1 VSNNNDHFRFV
12 RLLALELENGDI
24 SLPSLPDVVM
34 KIRKLLSDEHC
45 DFERLSRAI
54 SMDPVLVSRLF
65 VFANSALYNRAN
77 IKIES
82 VEGAIGRLG
91 LEVVRNT
98 AMTVAMKQLYT
109 SDKHSHAASYLR
121 AIWARGMKL
130 SCMAHAIA
138 QRRTNLNCETAFL
151 CGLLH
156 EVGKLYLVTKA
167 TEFPALLGD
176 KRSFAAILEQW
187 NPQISKSIIESWGF
201 PDEVA
206 HSADPASYLDHEAED
221 AEPSLVDIVHVGKVL
236 MDQSQNDAL
245 DLSAD
250 LSCIRLRLD
259 KDAVAGIFT
268 TYREKLQLQQQSLA

>member
-1 VSNNNDHFRFV
+1 MNGNSDHFRFV

-34 KIRKLLSDEHC
+34 KIRKLLADEHC

-77 IKIES
+77 VKIETL
-82 VEGAIGRLG
+82 EGAIGRLG

-98 AMTVAMKQLYT
+98 AMSVAMKQLYT
-109 SDKHSHAASYLR
+109 ADKHSHAATYLR
-121 AIWARGMKL
+121 AIWAKGMKL

-138 QRRTNLNCETAFL
+138 QRCTALNCETAFL

-167 TEFPALLGD
+167 AEFPALLGD
-176 KRSFAAILEQW
+176 KQSFAAMLEQW

-201 PDEVA
+201 PDEIA
-206 HSADPASYLDHEAED
+206 HSADTASYLDHD
-221 AEPSLVDIVHVGKVL
+221 AADAPAGMVDIVYVGKLLV
-236 MDQSQNDAL
+236 DQGKENAL
-245 DLSAD
+245 DMAAD
-250 LSCIRLRLD
+250 VSCQRLGLRKETL
-259 KDAVAGIFT
+259 AGVFT
-268 TYREKLQLQQQSLA
+268 AYRDKLQTMQQSLA

>member
-1 VSNNNDHFRFV
+1 MSEANDHFRFV

-34 KIRKLLSDEHC
+34 KIRKLLADEHC

-65 VFANSALYNRAN
+65 VFANSAFYNRAN
-77 IKIES
+77 LKIES
-82 VEGAIGRLG
+82 VEGAISRLG

-98 AMTVAMKQLYT
+98 AMSLAMKQLYT
-109 SDKHSHAASYLR
+109 SEKHSHAATYLR
-121 AIWARGMKL
+121 AIWANGMKL

-138 QRRTNLNCETAFL
+138 QRRSSLNGETAFL

-167 TEFPALLGD
+167 EEFPGLLGD
-176 KRSFAAILEQW
+176 KKSFSAILEEW

-206 HSADPASYLDHEAED
+206 HSADTSSYVNHDLDD
-221 AEPSLVDIVHVGKVL
+221 ATPTMADIIHVGKL
-236 MDQSQNDAL
+236 LLHNRQDQVP
-245 DLSAD
+245 DLATD
-250 LSCIRLRLD
+250 VSCRRLGMD
-259 KDAVAGIFT
+259 KDAIAAVFT
-268 TYREKLQLQQQSLA
+268 AYRDKLQLMQQSLV